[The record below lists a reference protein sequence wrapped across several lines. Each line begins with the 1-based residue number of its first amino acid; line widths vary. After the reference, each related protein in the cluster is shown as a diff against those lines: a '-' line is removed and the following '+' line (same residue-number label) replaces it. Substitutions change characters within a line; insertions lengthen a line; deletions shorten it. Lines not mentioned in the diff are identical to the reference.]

1 MKHVVVFDFDK
12 TLTYKDTL
20 LGFFVI
26 AGRERAFFL
35 PKLMF
40 YLFSMVQA
48 KTGLISNTK
57 LKERGVALFLKNLS
71 VEKIQKYAKAY
82 SRHIVFNKL
91 YHSLQYAPN
100 THYIIVSASFEEY
113 LRPLFPDFVEVIGS
127 RLAYENDSVSG
138 LEFNCYQKE
147 KIKALSEKGIDSID
161 LLYTDSFSDYALA
174 KIAKKIVIVEK
185 DKVTECKSIEAFR
198 EYFQK

>member
-1 MKHVVVFDFDK
+1 MKRVVVFDFDK

-20 LGFFVI
+20 LGFFTTV
-26 AGRERAFFL
+26 GRERAFFL

-48 KTGLISNTK
+48 KTGLISNTT

-71 VEKIQKYAKAY
+71 AETVAKYAHEYGKK
-82 SRHIVFNKL
+82 IVFNKL
-91 YHSLQYAPN
+91 YRRLDFDEKSLYVV
-100 THYIIVSASFEEY
+100 VSASFEEY
-113 LRPLFPDFVEVIGS
+113 LKPLFPDFVEVIGS
-127 RLAYENDSVSG
+127 RLAYENSCVSA
-138 LEFNCYQKE
+138 LKFNCYEKE
-147 KIKALSEKGIDSID
+147 KVKALSEKGIESID

-185 DKVTECKSIEAFR
+185 DKLTECKSIEAFR
-198 EYFQK
+198 EYFQR